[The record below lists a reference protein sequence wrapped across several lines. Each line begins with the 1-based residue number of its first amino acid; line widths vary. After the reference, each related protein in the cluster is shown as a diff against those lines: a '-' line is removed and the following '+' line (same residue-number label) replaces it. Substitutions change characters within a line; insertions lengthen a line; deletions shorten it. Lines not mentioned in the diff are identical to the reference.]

1 MTRLYVAGIAMRGSG
16 YPNAEQ
22 TIRALKGS
30 PHWQVDDH
38 ADWLPDDVHLWRI
51 SRGPLLTRLLLLTR
65 LVAGNALALLR
76 LAWAIR
82 QQPGW
87 VYVPYPAAFLL
98 WWTSLVPRA
107 WRPRMIADAYISLWD
122 SAFRDRARGP
132 GQGRGLVGRFAK
144 AFEGRAL
151 RAAAV
156 VLVDTLAN
164 RDLMVAEFGLD
175 PARVRA
181 VPLAIDVTPF
191 VASKGAPS
199 PTAGAPLRVLFVGT
213 LIPLHG
219 IGVLAD
225 VVRRAG
231 PESGIAFH
239 IVGDGQESYVMEALV
254 ADPQRAPV
262 VWERGWLDLG
272 GIAQRMAGAD
282 VCLGV
287 FGGEGKAARVLP
299 FKLYMALAAGKAIIT
314 QDRYSLPEGLP
325 PLPVRTVPA
334 DPAALLAALVAL
346 QRDPSGRQ
354 ALAADAEAYY
364 RQWLGADALRA
375 AWQTFSAGYDSQD
388 RSN

>member
-1 MTRLYVAGIAMRGSG
+1 MTRLHVAGVALRGSG
-16 YPNAEQ
+16 YPNAAQ
-22 TIRALKGS
+22 TLRALEAS
-30 PHWQVDDH
+30 PEWQVEDH
-38 ADWLPDDVHLWRI
+38 ADWLPDGVHLWRI
-51 SRGPLLTRLLLLTR
+51 SRGPLLARLSLATR

-76 LAWAIR
+76 LTRVLR
-82 QQPGW
+82 QRPGW

-98 WWTSLVPRA
+98 WWASLVPRA

-122 SAFRDRARGP
+122 SAFRDRARGL
-132 GQGRGLVGRFAK
+132 GQGRGLAGRLAK

-151 RAAAV
+151 RSAAV
-156 VLVDTLAN
+156 VLVDTVAN

-191 VASKGAPS
+191 VAAPLAAS
-199 PTAGAPLRVLFVGT
+199 PAAGAPLRVLFVGT

-225 VVRRAG
+225 AVRRAG

-239 IVGDGQESYVMEALV
+239 IVGDGQESAVMDALV

-262 VWERGWLDLG
+262 VWERGWMDLG
-272 GIAQRMAGAD
+272 GLAQRMAGAD

-287 FGGEGKAARVLP
+287 FGGDGKAARVLP
-299 FKLYMALAAGKAIIT
+299 FKLYMALAAGKAIVT
-314 QDRYSLPEGLP
+314 QDRYSLPEGVP
-325 PLPVRTVPA
+325 PLPVCTVPA

-346 QRDPSGRQ
+346 QRDPGGRQ
-354 ALAADAEAYY
+354 ALAADADAYY

-375 AWQTFSAGYDSQD
+375 AWRAIAAGDNPSGAGG
-388 RSN
+388 